1 MQRERLGS
9 RLGFILLS
17 AGCAIGIGN
26 VWKFPYMVGQNGGGA
41 FVLVYLLCLILI
53 GVPVM
58 TMEFAMG
65 RASQKSSAT
74 MYKVLE
80 PKGSKWHLHGFV
92 TLAGCYLLMMFYTTV
107 AAWML
112 QYFVDTARGVFAGA
126 DQPGVENLFAGMQAD
141 AGTTIVYML
150 VVVLIGFGVCSF
162 GVQKGLERITKI
174 MMLALLSI
182 MVVLAVNSI
191 FMEGAKEGLSFYL
204 LPDLDRM
211 KEVGI
216 GTVIVGA
223 MSQAFFTLSLGMGA
237 MAIFGSYIGKE
248 RALMGEAVNV
258 ALLDT
263 FVAFTSGLIIFPAC
277 SAFGVKPDKGTGL
290 IFEILPNIFNHM
302 TGGRVWGSLFFVFM
316 SFAAL
321 STVLA
326 VFEQLLSCTMEIFGW
341 SRKKACIIN
350 GVAMVVLS
358 LPCILGFSV
367 WKSFTPFGE
376 KSNIM
381 DLEDFLV
388 SNILLPV
395 GSLIF
400 VLFCTTRYGWGWKKF
415 MEEANE
421 GKGLK
426 VAKWMRPYM
435 TFVLPIIVLSIFVI
449 GLINF
454 FK

>member
-1 MQRERLGS
+1 
-9 RLGFILLS
+9 
-17 AGCAIGIGN
+17 
-26 VWKFPYMVGQNGGGA
+26 
-41 FVLVYLLCLILI
+41 
-53 GVPVM
+53 M

-80 PKGSKWHLHGFV
+80 PRGSKWHLHGIV
-92 TLAGCYLLMMFYTTV
+92 TLLGCYLLMMFYTTV

-112 QYFVDTARGVFAGA
+112 QYFVDTARGVFVGQDKA
-126 DQPGVENLFAGMQAD
+126 GVEAIFGNMQSEP
-141 AGTTIVYML
+141 GTMILYML

-174 MMLALLSI
+174 MMLALLAI
-182 MVVLAVNSI
+182 MVVLAINSI
-191 FMEGAKEGLSFYL
+191 FMDGGKEGLSFYL
-204 LPDLDRM
+204 FPDLDKM
-211 KEVGI
+211 KEVGV
-216 GTVIVGA
+216 GTVIVSA
-223 MSQAFFTLSLGMGA
+223 MNQAFFTLSLGMGA

-277 SAFGVKPDKGTGL
+277 FAFNVAPNNGPGL
-290 IFEILPNIFNHM
+290 IFVTLPNIFNHM
-302 TGGRVWGSLFFVFM
+302 AGGRVWGSLFFVFM

-326 VFEQLLSCTMEIFGW
+326 VFEQLLSCTMELFGW
-341 SRKKACIIN
+341 SRKKACLIN
-350 GVAMVVLS
+350 GVAMFVLS
-358 LPCILGFSV
+358 LPCILGFNV
-367 WKSFTPFGE
+367 WKELHPLGAD
-376 KSNIM
+376 SNIM

-388 SNILLPV
+388 SNILLPL

-400 VLFCTTRYGWGWKKF
+400 VLFCTIRYGWGWNKF

-421 GKGLK
+421 GRGLK

-435 TFVLPIIVLSIFVI
+435 TFVLPLLVLTLLVLGIVDYF
-449 GLINF
+449 
-454 FK
+454 